1 MNLTIRPRMT
11 PWRGPWKWYRSAMG
25 SRSRDDRKRW
35 IRGGDQKIGNY
46 IVTVGTKSRDGDNNK
61 TQTQR
66 SVGCENRNYGMCV
79 CKHLRTS
86 LTATS
91 CVISKPFAAM
101 TGQQYNGTAWRVG
114 GCYVNWFCPCFLKI
128 SSRFPLYESVKLF
141 FSTL

>member
-1 MNLTIRPRMT
+1 MEVIPFRDGIAIARRSKAMNQ
-11 PWRGPWKWYRSAMG
+11 GQ
-25 SRSRDDRKRW
+25 
-35 IRGGDQKIGNY
+35 IRGGDQKIKIGNY
-46 IVTVGTKSRDGDNNK
+46 REIIVTVGTKSRDGDNNK